1 MNPELSPISDV
12 PACSATAFPDVANKQ
27 NATGVGNKA
36 IVSHPV
42 LAKYTFLHQ
51 QTQNWCY

>member
-42 LAKYTFLHQ
+42 LAKYTFLH
-51 QTQNWCY
+51 